1 MHTQREDRNMQIHIP
16 GFKTGLSHA
25 LTCLSLRQINLGLLI
40 FSLAGFLLPGY
51 LFYHRR
57 NLIRA
62 KAEHDRLAT
71 SQSDKENAPLTQS
84 DSGTAKSQANG
95 HAANR
100 YTPNGHTV

>member
-1 MHTQREDRNMQIHIP
+1 MYIP
-16 GFKTGLSHA
+16 GFIAGLSHA
-25 LTCLSLRQINLGLLI
+25 LTCLSSQQINLGLLI

-62 KAEHDRLAT
+62 KAEHDRLGA

-84 DSGTAKSQANG
+84 DSGTTKSQANG

-100 YTPNGHTV
+100 YTPNGHTI